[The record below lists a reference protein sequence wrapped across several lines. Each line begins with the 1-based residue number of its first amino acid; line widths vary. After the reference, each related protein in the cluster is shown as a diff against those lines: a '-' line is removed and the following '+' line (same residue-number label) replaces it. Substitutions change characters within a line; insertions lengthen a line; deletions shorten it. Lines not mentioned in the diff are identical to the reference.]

1 MFAYFVLCRIY
12 VFANEWSCWL
22 WPRPETPV
30 VVMAQKSQ
38 WLYLSKYQLSYNSF
52 RSLDVFWQLSKLQA
66 HVSDIYNMR
75 DESQSVQSVI

>member
-1 MFAYFVLCRIY
+1 MIL
-12 VFANEWSCWL
+12 L
-22 WPRPETPV
+22 T
-30 VVMAQKSQ
+30 MAKAWDTSGCNGWKSQ

-52 RSLDVFWQLSKLQA
+52 RSLDVVWQLSKLQA